1 MWRRNVSESQFL
13 AKQSLRKSLHIQ
25 GLRGEGSQGI
35 KSEKRKIRKWRGER
49 RKIIKGGALLP
60 GQQQFQRKTLPYSR
74 CRMSAERLTQL
85 SMSPVCVC
93 GGGGGGVREEK
104 GPDLLI
110 LRLLSFDSRGLCF
123 WVALC
128 RHSGQL
134 LGSLGSMDSA
144 KSYVAARTCMVL
156 CSRKSNGGCAW
167 KPGGAGL
174 LDEGQQLRRKGSL
187 ANAAGT

>member
-1 MWRRNVSESQFL
+1 MPCYQDSNSFRGKHCHIPDAGCQQRGWRSCLWVQC
-13 AKQSLRKSLHIQ
+13 ACVA
-25 GLRGEGSQGI
+25 GA
-35 KSEKRKIRKWRGER
+35 
-49 RKIIKGGALLP
+49 GG
-60 GQQQFQRKTLPYSR
+60 
-74 CRMSAERLTQL
+74 
-85 SMSPVCVC
+85 V
-93 GGGGGGVREEK
+93 VREEK